1 MGVVCTMATT
11 QSTHQHPPGALD
23 GLRVL
28 DLTRILAGPLC
39 TMMLG
44 DMGADVIKVEPPGT
58 GDDTRTWGPPFA
70 EKESAY
76 FLGINRNKRSMTL
89 NMAVKPGQE
98 ILAKLIAQCD
108 VLVEN
113 FKGGTLEKWGFGDDW
128 LQAHASR
135 VIRCSI
141 TGYGSS
147 GPKAGLPGYDF
158 ILQAESGLMSICG
171 DPEGE
176 PMKYGVAIV
185 DICTGML
192 AGNAILAALQ
202 ARHRTGKGQ
211 HVEVS
216 LFDSSL
222 AMLANVASNHLV
234 SGRDARRFGN
244 GHPNIVPYT
253 AYPAS
258 DGMIA
263 VAVGNDAQFSK
274 FAALLGKPEWASD
287 IRYAKNPD
295 RVAHREAL
303 DSAISDAFRT
313 ASADVW
319 LAKLTQAGIPCGRI
333 NSVAQ
338 ALSDPHT
345 AAREMVRT
353 VPHPT
358 AGEIKMLGIPFR
370 FSATPASIRRA
381 PPTLGQHTEQVLR
394 DLLEL
399 SDARIDALR
408 AAGVI

>member
-1 MGVVCTMATT
+1 MSSK
-11 QSTHQHPPGALD
+11 QSQGQHPQGALD

-44 DMGADVIKVEPPGT
+44 DMGADIIKVEPPGT

-70 EKESAY
+70 AKESAY

-89 NMAVKPGQE
+89 NMAVKPGQD

-113 FKGGTLEKWGFGDDW
+113 FKVGTLEKWGFGNDW
-128 LQAHASR
+128 LEAHAPR

-141 TGYGSS
+141 TGYGST

-171 DPEGE
+171 EPAGE

-185 DICTGML
+185 DVCTGML
-192 AGNAILAALQ
+192 ASNSILAALQ

-253 AYPAS
+253 TYPVS
-258 DGMIA
+258 DGRIA
-263 VAVGNDAQFSK
+263 VAVGNDGQFAK
-274 FAALLGKPEWASD
+274 FAALIGKPEWAGDS
-287 IRYAKNPD
+287 RYARNPE
-295 RVAHREAL
+295 RVAHRDAL
-303 DSAISDAFRT
+303 DAGITECLSRDT
-313 ASADVW
+313 AESW
-319 LAKLTQAGIPCGRI
+319 LAILTEAGIPCGRI
-333 NSVAQ
+333 NSVEQ
-338 ALSDPHT
+338 ALNDPHT
-345 AAREMVRT
+345 VAREMVRS
-353 VPHPT
+353 VQHPT
-358 AGEIKMLGIPFR
+358 AGDVKMLGIPFR
-370 FSATPASIRRA
+370 FSDTPASVRRA

-394 DLLEL
+394 DVLKL
-399 SDARIDALR
+399 SDARIGELR
-408 AAGVI
+408 AAKVI

>member
-1 MGVVCTMATT
+1 
-11 QSTHQHPPGALD
+11 
-23 GLRVL
+23 
-28 DLTRILAGPLC
+28 
-39 TMMLG
+39 
-44 DMGADVIKVEPPGT
+44 
-58 GDDTRTWGPPFA
+58 
-70 EKESAY
+70 
-76 FLGINRNKRSMTL
+76 MTL
-89 NMAVKPGQE
+89 NMALKPGQE

-113 FKGGTLEKWGFGDDW
+113 FKVGTLEKWGFGNEW
-128 LQAHASR
+128 LEKHAPR

-141 TGYGSS
+141 TGYGST

-192 AGNAILAALQ
+192 ASNSILAALE

-222 AMLANVASNHLV
+222 AMLANVASNHLI

-253 AYPAS
+253 AYPVS

-263 VAVGNDAQFSK
+263 IAVGNDGQFAK

-287 IRYAKNPD
+287 MRYAKNPD
-295 RVAHREAL
+295 RVANREPLDAAISECL
-303 DSAISDAFRT
+303 SVDSADT
-313 ASADVW
+313 W
-319 LAKLTQAGIPCGRI
+319 LARLTEAGIACGRI

-345 AAREMVRT
+345 AAREMVRS
-353 VPHPT
+353 VQHPT
-358 AGEIKMLGIPFR
+358 AGEVKMLGIPFR
-370 FSATPASIRRA
+370 FSDTPASVRRA

-394 DLLEL
+394 DLLKL
-399 SDARIDALR
+399 SDARISELR
-408 AAGVI
+408 TAKII